1 MAMDSGT
8 HVPGAWR
15 HALDSL
21 LERAGLDAHLQA
33 GQWLALLLLTATLS
47 AAACLVLTRAAGSV
61 LLWQAVA
68 AAAVGAALPCL
79 WLRDR
84 VLRRR
89 HAIACEL
96 PGYLDLLTLGLEAGC
111 AFGAALQLTVA
122 RSAPGPL

>member
-33 GQWLALLLLTATLS
+33 GQWLALFLLTATLS

-68 AAAVGAALPCL
+68 AAAVGAAPPCL
-79 WLRDR
+79 WLRGPGM
-84 VLRRR
+84 RRR
-89 HAIACEL
+89 HAL
-96 PGYLDLLTLGLEAGC
+96 PGGLPGSPGLPTLGLA
-111 AFGAALQLTVA
+111 
-122 RSAPGPL
+122 